1 MGFLAPLFLAGIAA
15 VGLPV
20 WIHFLRRNTSN
31 PLPFSSLMFFER
43 RTESSVQP
51 KRLRYLLLLALRLAL
66 LTLLAL
72 AFANPFVNRTSIYSG
87 RKPLTVIAIDRSF
100 SMRYSDRMARAK
112 AKATSLL
119 NSLPGSDLAQIIA
132 VDSHV
137 ENLTE
142 PTVERDT
149 LRNAIASIQAGDL
162 ASSFAELVR
171 TLRSMEQNN
180 RVALDVHFISDMQQS
195 SMPAAFADL
204 QVGPHTSLSLSPV
217 DTTKAPNWAVESV
230 NAPAHVFDPKRT
242 RVSAI
247 VAGSQTDASTR
258 KVSLALDGKVLAS
271 KELAIPA
278 AGRTQVEFA
287 GFSIPYG
294 AHRGEIRI
302 EPQDSLANDDKFAFS
317 MERSDPRTVLFLGN
331 GRPREAFFF
340 RAALE
345 SAENAGLALQT
356 VNVQQASGEDF
367 GRYAF
372 VVLSDIGVMDEAV
385 ERRLTDY
392 VRRGGSLLVLAG
404 SEMGRAG
411 RVPVT
416 HSGLTTNRQTQGA
429 GFVDNAHSVLNGL
442 GSLQNVQFYSADR
455 IDVPAGGRVLA
466 KLADN
471 YPLLIEQTLGEGRVL
486 TFASTFDGISN
497 DFPLHKS
504 FLPFVAQTGRYLTG
518 LDDSLQNITAGS
530 PVELRRSRESGA
542 AVDVIGPDGKHELSL
557 RQASSAQYFSP
568 DREGFYE
575 VHRANGQRMLMAVH
589 ADRRE
594 SDLTPVPAETLAL
607 WRNTGT
613 VQPLAAQNGE
623 EHQVHPQTFW
633 QFLVILVIGA
643 ALTESIFGSRYLRE
657 ERAQHDGSRPTE
669 RVFAKT

>member
-1 MGFLAPLFLAGIAA
+1 VGFLAPWFLAGIAA
-15 VGLPV
+15 VGLPIWV
-20 WIHFLRRNTSN
+20 HFLRRNTTN

-66 LTLLAL
+66 LSLLAL
-72 AFANPFVNRTSIYSG
+72 AFANPFVNRTSVYSG
-87 RKPLTVIAIDRSF
+87 RKPLTVIAVDRSF
-100 SMRYSDRMARAK
+100 SMRYSDRLARAK

-119 NSLPGSDLAQIIA
+119 NSLPGRDMAQVIA

-137 ENLTE
+137 EDLTQ

-149 LRNAIASIQAGDL
+149 LRNAVASIQAGDL

-171 TLRSMEQNN
+171 TLRSMEQNS

-204 QVGPHTSLSLSPV
+204 QVGPHTSLSLEPV
-217 DTTKAPNWAVESV
+217 DNVKAPNWAVENV

-247 VAGSQTDASTR
+247 VAGAGTDAATR
-258 KVSLALDGKVLAS
+258 KVSLLFDGKVLAS
-271 KELAIPA
+271 KNVAIPP
-278 AGRTQVEFA
+278 AGRAQVEFA
-287 GFSIPYG
+287 GFPVSYG
-294 AHRGEIRI
+294 AHRGEIKMD
-302 EPQDSLANDDKFAFS
+302 PQDSLPNDDKFAFS

-331 GRPREAFFF
+331 GRPREGFFF
-340 RAALE
+340 KAALE

-356 VNVQQASGEDF
+356 VNIQQANGEDF

-372 VVLSDIGVMDEAV
+372 VVLSDIGVMDDSV
-385 ERRLTDY
+385 ERKLTEY
-392 VRRGGSLLVLAG
+392 VRRGGSLLVLAS
-404 SEMGRAG
+404 SEMARAG

-416 HSGLTTNRQTQGA
+416 RSGLSLNRQTQGA
-429 GFVDNAHSVLNGL
+429 GFVDDAHPALNGL
-442 GSLQNVQFYSADR
+442 GSLQNVQFYSTGR
-455 IDVPAGGRVLA
+455 INIPAGARVLA

-471 YPLLIEQTLGEGRVL
+471 DPLLIEQSLGEGRVL

-518 LDDSLQNITAGS
+518 LDDSLENVAAGS

-557 RQASSAQYFSP
+557 RQAASAQYFSP

-589 ADRRE
+589 TNRRE
-594 SDLTPVPAETLAL
+594 SDLTPIPPETLAL
-607 WRNTGT
+607 WHNTGT
-613 VQPLAAQNGE
+613 AHPIATANGE
-623 EHQVHPQTFW
+623 ERQVHPQTFW
-633 QFLVILVIGA
+633 QFLFILVIGA